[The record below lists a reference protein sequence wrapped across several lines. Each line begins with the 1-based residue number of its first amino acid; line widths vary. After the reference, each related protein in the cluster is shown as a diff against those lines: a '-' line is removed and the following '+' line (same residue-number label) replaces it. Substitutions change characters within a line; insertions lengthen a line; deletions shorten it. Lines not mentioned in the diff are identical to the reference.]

1 MHHLIF
7 NKTQLDIMRKII
19 YLLLLPYFL
28 IFLISCSTQKK
39 NENIV
44 DVKEVQVQVEQ
55 VEDEVQ
61 ETSNNSNILDT
72 LFVKKDSTIIEETNF
87 NQKEV
92 IVDSETIKKEEDDD
106 DDEVEMVEGLCSDD
120 IKLTQDSVLFSAE
133 GDSVI
138 VKTGGD
144 WWILYGFTFYESL
157 DIRSQIGAY
166 DTTREVKKE
175 SHWGIDVEY
184 EWLKVYVSSH
194 ERIIKIKVDKNTT
207 GKTRYWNI
215 ELGAGDY
222 FDRVHCQQ
230 PSL

>member
-7 NKTQLDIMRKII
+7 NKTQLGIMRKII

-28 IFLISCSTQKK
+28 ILLISCSTQKK

-44 DVKEVQVQVEQ
+44 DVKEAQVQVEQ

-61 ETSNNSNILDT
+61 EASNNSNILDT
-72 LFVKKDSTIIEETNF
+72 LLVKKDSTIIEETNF

-106 DDEVEMVEGLCSDD
+106 EDEEVEGFDVDD
-120 IKLTQDSVLFSAE
+120 IKLLQDSVLFSAE
-133 GDSVI
+133 GDSTI
-138 VKTGGD
+138 VRTGGCY
-144 WWILYGFTFYESL
+144 WILYGFTFYESL
-157 DIRSQIGAY
+157 DIRSRIGYYA
-166 DTTREVKKE
+166 TTKEEKIE

-184 EWLKVYVSSH
+184 DWLKVYVSSH
-194 ERIIKIKVDKNTT
+194 ERIIKIRVDKNTT

-215 ELGAGDY
+215 DLGAGDY